1 MKKTHFS
8 YALLLT
14 ALILSVICCFSSCSA
29 SNDKRDKSTVD
40 VGSVNGT
47 GISAAETDY
56 YLPQFRSSVISIFT
70 QKYNTAYDGTFW
82 QTEFDGITPE
92 EYLFDKAFYKAADSK
107 LKLTL
112 CKEFGL
118 FDDISFA
125 ALKEKAEKFNK
136 NNEGKKT
143 VGITSIDM
151 NVFYDYYVSNGV
163 LALQNT
169 LVDKGVIADRS
180 DFDEWYYAKKA
191 AAEIKKFQRNS
202 K

>member
-56 YLPQFRSSVISIFT
+56 YLPQFRSSVISLFT

-92 EYLFDKAFYKAADSK
+92 EYLFDKAFDKAADSK
-107 LKLTL
+107 LKLAL

-180 DFDEWYYAKKA
+180 DFDEWYDAKKA
-191 AAEIKKFQRNS
+191 AAEIKKFQRNG